1 MKFHLVVP
9 VIVLGGSIVAALPAS
24 ADPFFFSTGAPD
36 GLLASASRPDSPGR
50 IEIETGD
57 DFVLTGQTHL
67 TNATFTGLIP
77 LGASLSSVNQVIVE
91 VYRVFPKDSTVPPSG
106 HVPTRANSP
115 SDVAF
120 ASRSSPDS
128 TLSFTATLLS
138 SSFTA
143 ANSVLNGIH
152 PEPTQFTGGEG
163 QVRGQEVRFNVSFTS
178 PFDLGADRYFFVPQV
193 ELSAGEFL
201 WLSSPK
207 PIAAPADLQSW
218 IRNEDLQPDWL
229 RLGTDITHQGP
240 FNASFSLTGTV
251 PEPSTWAM
259 MILGFAGVGLM
270 AYRRRSQ
277 IASLRAA

>member
-1 MKFHLVVP
+1 LLH
-9 VIVLGGSIVAALPAS
+9 ALKSPA
-24 ADPFFFSTGAPD
+24 GAPD
-36 GLLASASRPDSPGR
+36 GLLASASRPDSPGK

-67 TNATFTGLIP
+67 TSATFTGLVP
-77 LGASLSSVNQVIVE
+77 LGTSLSSVNGVTVE
-91 VYRVFPKDSTVPPSG
+91 IYRVFPNDSTVPPSG
-106 HVPTRANSP
+106 NVPTRANSP

-120 ASRSSPDS
+120 VSRSSPDS
-128 TLSFTATLLS
+128 TLSFTAGLVS

-152 PEPTQFTGGEG
+152 PSPGQFTGGDG
-163 QVRGQEVRFNVSFTS
+163 SVTGQEVLFNVTFTT
-178 PFDLGADRYFFVPQV
+178 PLDLGADRYFFVPQV
-193 ELSAGEFL
+193 QLTAGEFF

-229 RLGTDITHQGP
+229 RIGTDITHEGP
-240 FNASFSLTGTV
+240 FNASFSISGSV

-259 MILGFAGVGLM
+259 MILGFAGLGFM
-270 AYRRRSQ
+270 AYRRKSKP
-277 IASLRAA
+277 ALMAA